1 MSRKETYS
9 RQELAVKLT
18 CLCEDLDDLY
28 NVNREGCCFLTYC
41 IARELEKRNISFAL
55 VLFDDDYLPSNSC
68 IYNNIK
74 KHNKYGIPLGEYTS
88 NHYTLKIDNVVINPF
103 IRDNNR
109 VIYNITSKDIKYI
122 YYHGRWNSRYN
133 RKYNRAI
140 SRLINKFFKDYDK
153 EEC

>member
-18 CLCEDLDDLY
+18 CLCEDLDGLY
-28 NVNREGCCFLTYC
+28 NVNRGGCCFLTYC

-74 KHNKYGIPLGEYTS
+74 KHNKYRTPLGEYTS
-88 NHYTLKIDNVVINPF
+88 DHYTLKIDNVVINPV
-103 IRDNNR
+103 IKDNNR
-109 VIYNITSKDIKYI
+109 VIYNKNSKDKKYI
-122 YYHGRWNSRYN
+122 
-133 RKYNRAI
+133 
-140 SRLINKFFKDYDK
+140 
-153 EEC
+153 

>member
-1 MSRKETYS
+1 MPNIHS
-9 RQELAVKLT
+9 
-18 CLCEDLDDLY
+18 
-28 NVNREGCCFLTYC
+28 
-41 IARELEKRNISFAL
+41 NISFAL

-133 RKYNRAI
+133 RKYNI
-140 SRLINKFFKDYDK
+140 VVSRLINKFFKDYDK